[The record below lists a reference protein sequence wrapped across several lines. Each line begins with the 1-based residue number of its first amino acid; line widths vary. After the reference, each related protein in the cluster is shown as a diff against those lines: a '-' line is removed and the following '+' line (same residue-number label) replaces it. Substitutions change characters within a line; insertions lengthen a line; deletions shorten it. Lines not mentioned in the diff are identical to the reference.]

1 VKDKDQVG
9 NQRSG
14 VPTVDIGLVDFCL
27 PEKKLVLYNLAHFI
41 RIELWDAPSGIKIFL
56 NKIKVVYFE
65 ERTYVTVCIREV
77 MKNIVIP
84 SLGDVYHS
92 PKQLAI
98 LANVDGNKFANTDEE
113 GNIMTEDAQL
123 V

>member
-1 VKDKDQVG
+1 VG
-9 NQRSG
+9 
-14 VPTVDIGLVDFCL
+14 C
-27 PEKKLVLYNLAHFI
+27 K
-41 RIELWDAPSGIKIFL
+41 SGIKIFP
-56 NKIKVVYFE
+56 NNIEVVYFE

-92 PKQLAI
+92 PKLLAI
-98 LANVDGNKFANTDEE
+98 LANIDGNKFANTDEE

>member
-41 RIELWDAPSGIKIFL
+41 RIELWDAPSGIKIFR